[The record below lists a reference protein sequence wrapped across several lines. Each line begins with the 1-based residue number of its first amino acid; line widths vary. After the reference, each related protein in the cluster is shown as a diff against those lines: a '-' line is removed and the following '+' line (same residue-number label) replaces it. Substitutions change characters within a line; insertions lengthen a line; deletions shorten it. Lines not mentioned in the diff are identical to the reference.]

1 MKAEIITIGDE
12 ILIGQI
18 VDTNSAWMGQQL
30 NPIGVDIVQISSIS
44 DQVEH
49 ISKAIDLARSRADI
63 ILITGGLGPTKDDVT
78 KKTLAQYFDSDLAMD
93 PTALEHVTQIFA
105 KRKIPMLDINE
116 AQALLPVKCKP
127 LYNPIG
133 TAPGM
138 WFEDNG
144 QVIVSLPG
152 VPYEMKKMMTEQVI
166 PNLLQRFEFPVI
178 LHKTFLTSGIGESF
192 LSKRIAHLENGLP
205 PHIKLAYL
213 PNFSTVRLRFSARGK
228 DKISL
233 ENELSDIGHRLKD
246 MIPDYLVSDEDI
258 RIQEAIGRILTSS
271 NQTIGT
277 AESCTGGFMAHLITS
292 IPGSSRYF
300 KGSVIAYSNDVK
312 VKELGV
318 QEATLKTDG
327 AVSEATVLQ
336 MAKGLRNKLNVD
348 FAIASSGIAG
358 PEGGSA
364 AKPVG
369 TVWLAVAGPK
379 ACIAKDYLL
388 YGERQQIIERSAML
402 GLDLL
407 RKAIEAQDI

>member
-49 ISKAIDLARSRADI
+49 IIKAIDEARTRADI

-78 KKTLAQYFDSDLAMD
+78 KKTLAQYFDSELAMD
-93 PTALEHVTQIFA
+93 PIALEHVTQIFA
-105 KRKIPMLDINE
+105 RRKIKMLDINE

-138 WFEDNG
+138 WFEDKG
-144 QVIVSLPG
+144 QVIVSMPG
-152 VPYEMKKMMTEQVI
+152 VPYEMKKMMSDLVI
-166 PNLLQRFEFPVI
+166 PQLLERYEFPVI

-192 LSKRIAHLENGLP
+192 LSKRIAHLEDSLP
-205 PHIKLAYL
+205 SHIKLAYL
-213 PNFSTVRLRFSARGK
+213 PNYSTVRLRFSARGQ
-228 DKISL
+228 DASSL
-233 ENELSDIGHRLKD
+233 ESELEEIGHRLKE
-246 MIPDYLVSDEDI
+246 MIPEYLLADEDI
-258 RIQEAIGRILTSS
+258 RIQEVIGRLLAEKQLTV
-271 NQTIGT
+271 GT

-292 IPGSSRYF
+292 QAGSSAYF
-300 KGSVIAYSNDVK
+300 MGSVIAYSNEVK
-312 VKELGV
+312 MRELGV
-318 QEATLKTDG
+318 DERTLAAHG
-327 AVSEATVLQ
+327 AVSRETVLE
-336 MAKGLRNKLNVD
+336 MANGLKSKFKVD
-348 FAIASSGIAG
+348 YAIASSGIAG
-358 PEGGSA
+358 PGGGTET
-364 AKPVG
+364 KPVG
-369 TVWLAVAGPK
+369 TVWLAVAGPDGS
-379 ACIAKDYLL
+379 IAKDYLL

-407 RKAIEAQDI
+407 RKAIQGQDI